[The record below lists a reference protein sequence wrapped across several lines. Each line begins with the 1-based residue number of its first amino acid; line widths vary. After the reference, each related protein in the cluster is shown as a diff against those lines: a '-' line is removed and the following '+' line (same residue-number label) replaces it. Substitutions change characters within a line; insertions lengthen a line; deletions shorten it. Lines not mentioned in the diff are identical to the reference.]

1 MRIARDRGGSLLL
14 GTADGGWLQATSLGA
29 TDLGDLQADMDRFA
43 RAAAA
48 APAELRDPEL
58 GAPLVRPGK
67 ILAVGLNYLRHIAEV
82 GKPRPET
89 PMIFAKYPSAV
100 TGPRDDIELDRTL
113 THELDYE
120 VELAVVIG
128 RPARRVSEADALDH
142 VLGYCI
148 ANDVSARDMQRAES
162 QISRSKGMD
171 TFCPLGPWITTSEE
185 VGDPHDLWI
194 RCWVGDELRQDST
207 TADLLFDVP
216 RLIAHLSRT
225 TTLETGDVILT
236 GTPSGVGSCMTPPG
250 YLQDGDVVRCE
261 IERLGTLEN
270 RVVAS
275 EPTR

>member
-29 TDLGDLQADMDRFA
+29 TDLGDLLADMDRFA

-100 TGPRDDIELDRTL
+100 TGRRDDIELDRTL

-142 VLGYCI
+142 VLGYCV

-236 GTPSGVGSCMTPPG
+236 GTPSGVGSGMTPPG